1 MSEKKSMFIFAGARE
16 AQQKF
21 DYFITG
27 VAGALFAY
35 IAQTYAPKELALAPS
50 SLEPFALVSL
60 ALAFYFGLRR
70 IEASVVVM
78 RLNHE
83 MLDYQ
88 EKAGNMTKAMSEG
101 RGSGFNPHSGDII
114 HGHEIPAR
122 REAYMQQAKAAESR
136 AESAA
141 NRGERHYARRNLFL
155 YSGFAAI
162 FLAKLL
168 QPYA

>member
-1 MSEKKSMFIFAGARE
+1 MAIFAGARE

-21 DYFITG
+21 DYFVTG

-35 IAQTYAPKELALAPS
+35 IAQTYTPKELAVAPS
-50 SLEPFALVSL
+50 SLEPFALVCL
-60 ALAFYFGLRR
+60 ALSFYFGLRR

-83 MLDYQ
+83 MLDCQ
-88 EKAGNMTKAMSEG
+88 EKAGNMTKAMFEG
-101 RGSGFNPHSGDII
+101 RGGGFNPHSGDLI
-114 HGHEIPAR
+114 HAHELPAR
-122 REAYMQQAKAAESR
+122 RDAYMKLADAAQLGAES
-136 AESAA
+136 SA

-155 YSGFAAI
+155 FSGFAAI